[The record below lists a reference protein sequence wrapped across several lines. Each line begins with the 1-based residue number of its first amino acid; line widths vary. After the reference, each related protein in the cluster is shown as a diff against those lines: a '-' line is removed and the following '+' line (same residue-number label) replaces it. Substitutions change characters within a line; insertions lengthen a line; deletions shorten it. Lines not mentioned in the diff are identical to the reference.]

1 MSTAESFELSFRT
14 KLPSGL
20 LLYSGDDDGD
30 GDDGQENGDG
40 GDDNGPDFLQL
51 ALVEAG
57 LTLRLKLGGVGVG
70 TVQEVRVAPSKVR
83 FDDHQWHT
91 VSVVRTIREVKMLGT
106 LMRFMPA
113 VQLSRVVSCRVCLPS
128 LVTQTHTHT
137 HRHTRLVN

>member
-91 VSVVRTIREVKMLGT
+91 VSVVRTIREVNVG
-106 LMRFMPA
+106 RFMPA
-113 VQLSRVVSCRVCLPS
+113 VQSSRVVLWRVCLPS

-137 HRHTRLVN
+137 RLVN